1 MKQISILALILLAS
15 ITSTFAQT
23 LPDKCS
29 VYKPSVLI
37 TRVLRQSDIDKLMK
51 SPDYCQSESK
61 NARKEPWVVYS
72 DRNDNIAYTTAYGKN
87 IATKLQLNEKLRIA
101 AIENKRALV
110 YVEPKEA
117 TTWPKISPEAQ
128 CKGWVEMDKLLLWSI
143 CLSDDMGVYQ
153 KAILCIN
160 GNIYDS
166 ISNSNRGIGY
176 YNPSDL
182 SNKIQL
188 SRRFHFYYVMKNIT
202 SQGKNMLLLATHPIM
217 NGVAENVL
225 YLWVPEEN
233 YLVWNQRS
241 CLETTW
247 NKDDIAFFAQQNYIA
262 TVYEDEKMQKASSKR
277 RFIIDP
283 NDPYP
288 DDDDEYYRWP
298 GDVMRFPILDG
309 TTPSA
314 KKYHCNALIGQM
326 GGELIDPSLKA
337 LEKILRDRSNV
348 NIAILLDATKSMNI
362 YSESVYQ
369 AIKEGCEY
377 FNTKYTIKIG
387 VMLYRDVADGQY
399 ETEWFPFSAPNNPK
413 LLTFIQSGGKYGYK
427 SDPND
432 PTNTESLFYGMNEV
446 LKRFTHPEQS
456 NILLVVGDCGN
467 NVTDTR
473 VSTSKIIDQ
482 LVAKEVNV
490 VGFQVRNP
498 NKADWTCFNTDM
510 QLVIRESLQKRYDGI
525 KVGSTVYGKPNADH
539 SGMNFKNS
547 KDSKDILF
555 MGEHRYALSGSE
567 MSAHH
572 LKNIMSQTIGGYE
585 NKVQK
590 LLYEVL
596 ERIKRSGTII
606 VGGPKDPNNWDITD
620 EFFDKIGQTGRRVS
634 GLVGYTG
641 WTYKKKNERNIWMAN
656 VFFTH
661 DELANLI
668 AGLQPLYRVAL
679 NPRADDRAPFLTA
692 VKECIAKMA
701 PGTDLKNANLDEVL
715 RRIMGINELTPI
727 LTHRVIDVLD
737 NQKVSNAEYR
747 AILSDFKMNYEKLES
762 IVQNKTYKYKFESNG
777 VTYYWIPVQDMP

>member
-1 MKQISILALILLAS
+1 MKQISILALILIAS
-15 ITSTFAQT
+15 VTSTFAQT

-37 TRVLRQSDIDKLMK
+37 TRVLRQSDVDKLMK

-72 DRNDNIAYTTAYGKN
+72 DRNDNIAYTTSSSNKVAN
-87 IATKLQLNEKLRIA
+87 KLQMNEKLRIA

-117 TTWPKISPEAQ
+117 TIWPKISPQAQ
-128 CKGWVEMDKLLLWSI
+128 CKGWVDMDKLLLWSI
-143 CLSDDMGVYQ
+143 CLSDDMGVYK

-160 GNIYDS
+160 GNVYDS
-166 ISNSNRGIGY
+166 ISNTNRGIGY

-182 SNKIQL
+182 SKKTKL
-188 SRRFHFYYVMKNIT
+188 SRRFHFYYVIKKIT
-202 SQGKNMLLLATHPIM
+202 SQGKKMVLLATQPLM
-217 NGVAENVL
+217 EGKAENVL

-233 YLVWNQRS
+233 YLAWNQRS

-247 NKDDIAFFAQQNYIA
+247 NKDDIDFFARQNYIA
-262 TVYEDEKMQKASSKR
+262 TVYEDQKMQKASSKR
-277 RFIIDP
+277 KFTIDRT
-283 NDPYP
+283 DPYP
-288 DDDDEYYRWP
+288 DEDDEYYRWSP
-298 GDVMRFPILDG
+298 HVMRFPILDG
-309 TTPSA
+309 TTPNA
-314 KKYHCNALIGQM
+314 TKYHCNALIGQM
-326 GGELIDPSLKA
+326 GGEQIDSSLIKIYQVLD
-337 LEKILRDRSNV
+337 EKSNV
-348 NIAILLDATKSMNI
+348 NIAILLDATKSMNV

-377 FNTKYTIKIG
+377 FDKGYQIKVG
-387 VMLYRDVADGQY
+387 VMLYRDVADGPY
-399 ETEWFPFSAPNNPK
+399 EIEWFPFTAPNNPK

-427 SDPND
+427 SDPKD
-432 PTNTESLFYGMNEV
+432 KTNTESLFYGMNEV
-446 LKRFTHPEQS
+446 LKRFNHPEQS

-467 NVTDTR
+467 N
-473 VSTSKIIDQ
+473 IIDKRVTTKLIVDK

-498 NKADWTCFNTDM
+498 NKADWTCFNTDI
-510 QLVIRESLQKRYDGI
+510 QSVIRESLQKRYDGI

-547 KDSKDILF
+547 KDAKDILF

-572 LKNIMSQTIGGYE
+572 LKNIMSQTIGGYKT
-585 NKVQK
+585 KVQK
-590 LLYEVL
+590 LLNEIYE
-596 ERIKRSGTII
+596 ITKTGPII
-606 VGGPKDPNNWDITD
+606 DGGKPGDPNQWDMTD
-620 EFFDKIGQTGRRVS
+620 EFLNKRFLGSKVS
-634 GLVGYTG
+634 GLIGYTG
-641 WTYKKKNERNIWMAN
+641 WTYKTKNERNIWMAN

-661 DELANLI
+661 EELSNLI
-668 AGLQPLYRVAL
+668 TGLQPLYMIAL
-679 NPRADDRAPFLTA
+679 NSKADDRAPFLNA

-701 PGTDLKNANLDEVL
+701 PGTDLKNANIDEVL

-727 LTHRVIDVLD
+727 LKHKVVDVLD

-747 AILSDFKMNYEKLES
+747 AILSDFKMNYEKLRS
-762 IVQNKTYKYKFESNG
+762 IVQNKTYKYKFDSNG